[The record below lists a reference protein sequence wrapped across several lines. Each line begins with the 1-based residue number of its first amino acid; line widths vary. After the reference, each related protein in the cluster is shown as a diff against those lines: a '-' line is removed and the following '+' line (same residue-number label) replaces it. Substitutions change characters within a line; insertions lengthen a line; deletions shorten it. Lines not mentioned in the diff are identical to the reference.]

1 MSTRFYLRTAS
12 LALAAT
18 VFAGCEQD
26 ATSPAVPTASAAV
39 VPGAPAMLEWQELA
53 RSLVGAHRNNALAA
67 GRVYAALSVAQHR
80 AIGKVDA
87 QLPGASGQ
95 AGVEGSEGGRSR
107 YEARRGAIG
116 GASLRVLTFF
126 FPDSVRAI
134 ERTLV
139 RQANAGAGQ
148 RHPQFTRGVGI
159 GRAEGIAMV
168 AHLQNDGF
176 TKPWPGTVPTGPGY
190 WIPSALPPG
199 GAMLGGVTPYFLTSG
214 AQFRPAPP
222 PALGSTAFD
231 ADLNEVITRTQNIT
245 PYELTFARYWDFPVG
260 SPTPIGFWNSAAAEY
275 VARHRLDERAA
286 TQVFALMHAAT
297 FDALIA
303 CWEAKYHYW
312 LLRPSHA
319 DSTIS
324 LAFTLPNFPSYPS
337 GHSCASSAAARVL
350 THFFPDRSV
359 ELASWVSDAGLSRIL
374 AGIHFRFDIT
384 AGAALGRSVADW
396 AIAHETM

>member
-1 MSTRFYLRTAS
+1 MSPRFYLRTAS
-12 LALAAT
+12 VALAAA

-26 ATSPAVPTASAAV
+26 ATSPAVPSASAAV
-39 VPGAPAMLEWQELA
+39 VAGAPAMLEWQELA
-53 RSLVGAHRNNALAA
+53 RSLVGTHRNSALAA
-67 GRVYAALSVAQHR
+67 GRVYAALSVAQQR

-95 AGVEGSEGGRSR
+95 AGAEGGESGRSQ
-107 YEARRGAIG
+107 YEARRGAVA

-126 FPDSVRAI
+126 FPDSSRAI
-134 ERTLV
+134 ERTMV
-139 RQANAGAGQ
+139 RQASGGAGR
-148 RHPQFTRGVGI
+148 RHPQFTFGMGI
-159 GRAEGIAMV
+159 GRAEGAAMV

-176 TKPWPGTVPTGPGY
+176 TKPWTGTVPTGPGY

-222 PALGSTAFD
+222 PALGSAAFD
-231 ADLNEVITRTQNIT
+231 ADLNEVLTRTQNIT
-245 PYELTFARYWDFPVG
+245 ADELAFARYWDFPAG
-260 SPTPIGFWNSAAAEY
+260 SSTPIGFWNDVAAEY
-275 VARHRLDERAA
+275 VAQKKLDESAA
-286 TQVFALMHAAT
+286 TEVFALMHAAT

-312 LLRPSHA
+312 TLRPSHA

-350 THFFPDRSV
+350 THFFPDRSA
-359 ELASWVSDAGLSRIL
+359 ELAGFVSDAGLSRIL
-374 AGIHFRFDIT
+374 AGIHYRFDIT
-384 AGAALGRSVADW
+384 AGQALGRSVADW
-396 AIAHETM
+396 AIANGGM